1 VLDDAQQFRVAHYG
15 NYNREAH
22 EGGLA
27 IDRFNATGTAVR
39 LQQEGI
45 PVVLFGQGFVS
56 LSAPSKELER
66 LVMSN
71 GFHHGGHP
79 LLRRHAQVVAVEQDA
94 VENIKPVKSKKT
106 GRIDGIA
113 ALVNAL
119 GIAEKGDT
127 SLSVYSADRGIIVL
141 GV

>member
-1 VLDDAQQFRVAHYG
+1 MFRIAHYG
-15 NYNREAH
+15 NRERKPH

-39 LQQEGI
+39 LEQEGI
-45 PVVLFGQGFVS
+45 PVVLFGQGFLS
-56 LSAPSKELER
+56 LSAPAKELER

-79 LLRRHAQVVAVEQDA
+79 LLRRHAQAVAVEGDA
-94 VENIKPVKSKKT
+94 VENIKPTKAKSN

-113 ALVNAL
+113 AFVNAL
-119 GIAEKGDT
+119 GIAEKGEKPAPK
-127 SLSVYSADRGIIVL
+127 YQMFFA
-141 GV
+141 